1 MITKKHVYGLSCN
14 NITLNTKEVLHFYKH
29 IMLGKCNEILP
40 NCITIHIMRTCIF
53 VK

>member
-1 MITKKHVYGLSCN
+1 MITKKHVYGLFCN
-14 NITLNTKEVLHFYKH
+14 NITSNTKEVLHFYKH

-40 NCITIHIMRTCIF
+40 NFITIHIIRTYMF